1 MRKTICLLPGDG
13 IGPEITAEGLKVL
26 RAVERTFNHDFIVE
40 TRLIGGAALD
50 ATGDP
55 FPEDT
60 LHACRNADA
69 VLFGAVGGPAW
80 DGLEPEKRPEAG
92 LLRMRKALGLFA
104 NLRPAVLLPELAGA
118 CLLRPDIAA
127 RGIDL
132 LVVRE
137 LTGDVYF
144 GRPAGIEE
152 RDGLRTAFNTM
163 IYNEDEIRRIAR
175 IAFEAARTRRNRV
188 CSVDKANVLHVSRLW
203 REVVED
209 TARAYPD
216 VELSHMYVDNAA
228 MQLARDPSAFDV
240 LLTGNLFG
248 DILSDEASAVT
259 GSIGLLPSASL
270 GAAAP
275 GVFEPIHGS
284 APDIAGQNRANPLA
298 TVLSCAMM
306 LRLGLNMPA
315 EADAVERAVHRVLAD
330 GFRTGDIM
338 EPGKTLVG
346 TREMGDLLAERI

>member
-13 IGPEITAEGLKVL
+13 IGPEITTEAVKVL
-26 RAVERTFNHDFIVE
+26 RAVERTFNHDFIIE

-55 FPEDT
+55 FPDDT
-60 LHACRNADA
+60 LHACRRADA

-92 LLRMRKALGLFA
+92 LLRMRRELGLFA

-137 LTGDVYF
+137 LIGDVYF
-144 GRPAGIEE
+144 GRPAGIEG

-175 IAFEAARTRRNRV
+175 VAFEAARTRRNRV

-228 MQLARDPSAFDV
+228 MQLTREPSAFDV
-240 LLTGNLFG
+240 ILTGNLFG

-284 APDIAGQNRANPLA
+284 APDIAGQNRADPLA

-315 EADAVERAVHRVLAD
+315 EADAVERAVHRALAD

-338 EPGKTLVG
+338 EPGKILVG
-346 TREMGDLLAERI
+346 TCEMGDRLAERI